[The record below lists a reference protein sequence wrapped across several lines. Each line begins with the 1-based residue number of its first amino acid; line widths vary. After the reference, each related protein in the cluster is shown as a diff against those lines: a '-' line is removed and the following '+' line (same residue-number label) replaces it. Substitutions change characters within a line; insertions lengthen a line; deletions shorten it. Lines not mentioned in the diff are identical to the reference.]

1 MEVTL
6 YSTNCPKCIMLEK
19 KMNMKGISYSINSDV
34 DLMEEKGFTE
44 IPILEVDGKILKFKE
59 AVDWVNSLGGYN

>member
-1 MEVTL
+1 MEVVL

-19 KMNMKGISYSINSDV
+19 KMNMKGVDFIVNSDI

-44 IPILEVDGKILKFKE
+44 IPVVEVDGKFLKFKE
-59 AVDWVNSLGGYN
+59 AVDWVNSLEG

>member
-1 MEVTL
+1 MEVVL

-19 KMNMKGISYSINSDV
+19 KMNMKGIDFIVNSDI

-44 IPILEVDGKILKFKE
+44 IPVVEVDGKFLKFKE
-59 AVDWVNSLGGYN
+59 AVDWVNSLEG